1 MIKTLYGKARAAPDK
16 LKSMTKA
23 RTEDLR
29 GLLDA
34 FYRDFDFRGRMMH
47 DPVEFPHRYRREG
60 DIEVAAFIASSF
72 AYGRVDQ
79 FKQAVEK
86 VLKVLGEGPRDFL
99 LDFSPRKKG
108 RRFSGI
114 KYRFNE
120 TEDIVALLHIV
131 GEILRSHGSL
141 QRAFMGFYG
150 EADPDIGNALS
161 SMVGHILAVDT
172 SVVYG
177 KDLRPPGLRQFFPSP
192 RTGSAC
198 KRANLFLR
206 WMIRDRDIDFGIWKG
221 IPRDKLVIPLDT
233 HIMRVSRCLG
243 FTRLKS
249 AGWRTAVEIT
259 RALKELDPVDPL
271 KYDFALCHT
280 GIAGLCSA
288 AGCRGCEGPEAL
300 FKANRLRQ
308 FNHLSV

>member
-1 MIKTLYGKARAAPDK
+1 MVKAQKAGPEPD
-16 LKSMTKA
+16 LK
-23 RTEDLR
+23 

-34 FYRDFDFRGRMMH
+34 FYRGFDFRGRMRH
-47 DPVEFPHRYRREG
+47 DPVEFPHRYRRAG

-72 AYGRVDQ
+72 AYGRVEQ
-79 FKQAVEK
+79 FKQAVER
-86 VLKVLGEGPRDFL
+86 VLKVLGGSPRDYL
-99 LDFSPRKKG
+99 LDFRPRGMG

-120 TEDIVALLHIV
+120 TEDIIALLHIM
-131 GEILRSHGSL
+131 GELLRRHGSL
-141 QRAFMGFYG
+141 HGAFMGFYG
-150 EADPDIGNALS
+150 EEDPDIGNALTGF
-161 SMVGHILAVDT
+161 VGHIMGVDT
-172 SVVYG
+172 SPVYG
-177 KDLRPPGLRQFFPSP
+177 RKLRPPGLRQFFPSP

-221 IPRDKLVIPLDT
+221 VPRDKLVIPLDT
-233 HIMRVSRCLG
+233 HIMRVSQCLG

-259 RALKELDPVDPL
+259 RALKALDPVDPL

-280 GIAGLCSA
+280 GISGLCGA
-288 AGCRGCEGPEAL
+288 AACRGCEGPEAL
-300 FKANRLRQ
+300 FRAKRQ
-308 FNHLSV
+308 M